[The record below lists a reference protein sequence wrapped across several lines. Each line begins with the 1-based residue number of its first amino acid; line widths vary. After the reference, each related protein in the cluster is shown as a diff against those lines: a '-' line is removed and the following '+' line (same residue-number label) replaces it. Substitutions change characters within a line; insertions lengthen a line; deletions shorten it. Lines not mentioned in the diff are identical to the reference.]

1 MPHDDA
7 PSSFN
12 APSASPEPAGSVRRP
27 APRWI
32 VPFLIVDTSVFAGVL
47 FWVFGPSRSEAMR
60 DDAPAGAE
68 VRGAPINEPRLE
80 NEASDAE
87 EASAASS
94 TGAFAQLDDEKWEDF
109 DNDEIAAQPALSAGS
124 IAQAPLTP
132 DKIDLLF
139 GIQQALPRPTIERDE
154 FKDYTPA
161 SFEDIGDWKYQ
172 RSWSGH
178 EVGGAGSKIPAKVL
192 AWNNRKIAI
201 LGYMQPLELD
211 EKNRVRS
218 FMLMRNQAACCYGAP
233 ITLAD
238 WIEVKAPAGKT
249 FEATLHKPITVLG
262 VLDVGEKLVDDFAVS
277 VFRMTTDHVLPPGET
292 P

>member
-1 MPHDDA
+1 MPNDDA

-12 APSASPEPAGSVRRP
+12 APSAPSETRSGRRP

-32 VPFLIVDTSVFAGVL
+32 VPFLIVDTLVFAGVL
-47 FWVFGPSRSEAMR
+47 YWLFGSARSETTR
-60 DDAPAGAE
+60 DDTPANVE

-80 NEASDAE
+80 NGASDAE

-94 TGAFAQLDDEKWEDF
+94 TDDFGGLDDDEWEDLE
-109 DNDEIAAQPALSAGS
+109 NDEIAAQPALSTGP
-124 IAQAPLTP
+124 IAQAPLTQ

-139 GIQQALPRPTIERDE
+139 GMQQALPRPTIERDE
-154 FKDYTPA
+154 FRAYTPA

-172 RSWSGH
+172 RNWSGH
-178 EVGGAGSKIPAKVL
+178 GVGSAGPKIPANVL
-192 AWNNRKIAI
+192 AWNNKKIAI

-211 EKNRVRS
+211 ENNRVRS

-238 WIEVKAPAGKT
+238 WIEVKAPAGRT

-277 VFRMTTDHVLPPGET
+277 VFRMTPDHVLPPGET